1 MIRRPG
7 VALARVLIRTYQL
20 LISPILGPACRF
32 APSCSEYALEAVT
45 RHGLIKGFGL
55 AVRRLLRCHPWG
67 GGGFDPVP

>member
-45 RHGLIKGFGL
+45 RHGLIKGCGL